1 MADHEE
7 NNLPNPS
14 PRRSGPPVNPFQ
26 GGILGRI
33 DDFFYNEEYR
43 GVLDSIDSF
52 FQNHPLNAARG
63 FPVDLYET
71 KDEWV
76 VKADLPGVRKSQ
88 IHIETLGDRIRLA
101 IINDERFED
110 NSVSNYYR
118 RERRLQQSERT
129 IQIPYRVYR
138 QKTKA
143 RFRDGILEIRGP
155 KYPKTQN
162 TIDIDEE

>member
-1 MADHEE
+1 MAEREE
-7 NNLPNPS
+7 NNRPV
-14 PRRSGPPVNPFQ
+14 PRQPQPGPPMNPFS

-33 DDFFYNEEYR
+33 DEFFINEEYR
-43 GVLDSIDSF
+43 GVLDSIDAF
-52 FQNHPLNAARG
+52 FQNHPFNTGRS

-76 VKADLPGVRKSQ
+76 VKAELPGVKKSQ

-101 IINDERFED
+101 VINDERFID
-110 NSVSNYYR
+110 QSASNYYR
-118 RERRLQQSERT
+118 RERRLQQAERT
-129 IQIPYRVYR
+129 IPLPYRVYR
-138 QKTKA
+138 SKTKA

-162 TIDIDEE
+162 TIDIDDE